1 MFHQR
6 NPKRLTISLLVFLF
20 IIFIGFITMKK
31 SEYVYKTNPGEM
43 VETILSMKDEMTPEE
58 AVELA
63 KVNDP
68 NFVFIDIRT
77 RYDFIKGHVENAL
90 NIPLT
95 QLITENTLN
104 TFDKYA
110 KESVCMVLY
119 GNNQTEANGPWMVL
133 KQLGY
138 SNVKVLLGGYDYY
151 SIKPGDTDKVPDV
164 PEYYVEKP
172 KYDFAKIAS
181 ETASSVTTGDDN
193 GTQPALPVM
202 PVRKKKKKAI
212 SGGC

>member
-1 MFHQR
+1 
-6 NPKRLTISLLVFLF
+6 
-20 IIFIGFITMKK
+20 
-31 SEYVYKTNPGEM
+31 
-43 VETILSMKDEMTPEE
+43 
-58 AVELA
+58 
-63 KVNDP
+63 
-68 NFVFIDIRT
+68 
-77 RYDFIKGHVENAL
+77 YDFIKGHVENAL

-95 QLITENTLN
+95 QLITKNTLN

-119 GNNQTEANGPWMVL
+119 GNNQMEANGPWMVL

-181 ETASSVTTGDDN
+181 ETASSVSTGDDA
-193 GTQPALPVM
+193 GTQPAAPVV
-202 PVRKKKKKAI
+202 PVRKKRKKAI